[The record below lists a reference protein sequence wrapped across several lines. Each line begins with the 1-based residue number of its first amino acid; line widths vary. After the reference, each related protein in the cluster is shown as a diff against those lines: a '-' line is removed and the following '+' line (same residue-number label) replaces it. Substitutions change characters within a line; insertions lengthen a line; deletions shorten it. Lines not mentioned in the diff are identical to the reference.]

1 MLMTYEK
8 GKKNSALQD
17 VINRIRQYNPED
29 SFVEFINYL
38 KHNSILTYILN
49 NDSSV
54 KTKVIFALDEAA
66 GKRISF
72 LIGNDDKILELG
84 KKYGELLN
92 YPRTDKTNLTILQV
106 HNLVCNAE
114 LLNDKQ
120 SSGVKK
126 YCDKFAEDGF
136 SIFASKNVLE
146 YFEKPENRVAWI
158 DANRTEYNRR
168 KYIERLYAL
177 MMVEHITGNPDELRT
192 IATDFPDSISIALRD
207 KLRNVQE
214 TEEEFNS
221 GTDR

>member
-38 KHNSILTYILN
+38 KHNSILMYILN

-84 KKYGELLN
+84 KKYG
-92 YPRTDKTNLTILQV
+92 
-106 HNLVCNAE
+106 E